1 MMKRTAA
8 LLLCAALM
16 LGLAACGAAGEP
28 EVTLPTPESGVQAP
42 TPSPEP
48 TPEPMPEPTPEPT
61 PSVVKLTLAG
71 DLVMHT
77 PLHDEALQEDGSYDY
92 APIFED
98 VAHYVADAD
107 YALCCFEGAF
117 SGDGKWTGYPLF
129 HVPDDLAYSLKEV
142 GFDLVNMASNHAMD
156 NWHEG
161 IIRTLDV
168 LDEAGLDHVGAYRTQ
183 EERDDNNGILVKEIN
198 GISIAFLNYTYG
210 TNGIP
215 VDGVEFGL
223 NVYTTD
229 YMTYCSKVDY
239 DMLDADM
246 AAARALGTDIIAVS
260 VHWGGEYVTGATQYQ
275 TELADYFFAEGA
287 DLVIGGHPHVPEP
300 MELRTVTDENGTTRT
315 GFVCYCLGNLLS
327 CQTRTYTNLTAMV
340 ELELTKD
347 PYTGETVIS
356 SCEYVPMIMLNI
368 SDFGMSKQ
376 TAGWGRRLWDIRSAI
391 ADYEAGDDR
400 GGVITPYMYSTL
412 QQALEDCERIF
423 GTLEMPNNE

>member
-1 MMKRTAA
+1 MKRVLTLCLCAA
-8 LLLCAALM
+8 LLLS
-16 LGLAACGAAGEP
+16 LAACGSAP
-28 EVTLPTPESGVQAP
+28 EVTLPAPEGEAEAAP
-42 TPSPEP
+42 TPEP
-48 TPEPMPEPTPEPT
+48 TPTPTPEPTPEPT

-77 PLHDEALQEDGSYDY
+77 PLHDEALQPDGSYDY

-98 VAHYVADAD
+98 VAHYVEEAD

-117 SGDGKWTGYPLF
+117 TGDGKWTGYPLF

-142 GFDLVNMASNHAMD
+142 GFDLINMASNHAMD
-156 NWHEG
+156 AWHEG

-168 LDEAGLDHVGAYRTQ
+168 LDDAGLDHVGAYRTQ
-183 EERDDNNGILVKEIN
+183 EERDEDNGIVVKEIN
-198 GISIAFLNYTYG
+198 GVSIAFLNFTYG

-327 CQTRTYTNLTAMV
+327 CQTRTYTDLTAMV

>member
-1 MMKRTAA
+1 
-8 LLLCAALM
+8 
-16 LGLAACGAAGEP
+16 
-28 EVTLPTPESGVQAP
+28 
-42 TPSPEP
+42 
-48 TPEPMPEPTPEPT
+48 
-61 PSVVKLTLAG
+61 
-71 DLVMHT
+71 
-77 PLHDEALQEDGSYDY
+77 
-92 APIFED
+92 
-98 VAHYVADAD
+98 
-107 YALCCFEGAF
+107 
-117 SGDGKWTGYPLF
+117 
-129 HVPDDLAYSLKEV
+129 
-142 GFDLVNMASNHAMD
+142 MASNHAMD

-300 MELRTVTDENGTTRT
+300 MELRTVTDENATTRT